1 MKLKPSKTT
10 NKLHFEDLDPR
21 RFEDLCL
28 NIIYRLKNWEN
39 IKHYGATGKDDGI
52 DIYVSEK
59 IDDNEIKWIV
69 QCKRYK
75 SINKSQLKDVID
87 TIKQVPDIFLL
98 ITACD
103 ISKNNQD
110 FFENYAKENKIKKV
124 EIWTQ
129 SILEAKLFSDYND
142 LLFIY
147 FDIDQ
152 RKKINNNVQL
162 INRKIKFRD
171 LFKKELYNKF
181 DPSQPGIGFHRFNCS
196 KVIIQKI
203 GYLNKEE
210 NVKDEFGWY
219 KYFGGEPYNITDE
232 GIILIIGLVSG
243 YVKDNKFIQKNKIN
257 EKNNNIVFS
266 DFYEIGLLSY
276 DNILTYDFHSDEG
289 RPIMYCKYTGKYGP
303 FKKVYYEN
311 VDNYKYKQR

>member
-1 MKLKPSKTT
+1 LKLKPSKTT

-28 NIIYRLKNWEN
+28 NIIYRLKNWES

-52 DIYVSEK
+52 DIFASEK
-59 IDDNEIKWIV
+59 IDDTEIIWIV

-103 ISKNNQD
+103 ISKNNQG
-110 FFENYAKENKIKKV
+110 FFENYAKEKNIKQIY
-124 EIWTQ
+124 IWTQ
-129 SILEAKLFSDYND
+129 SILEAKLFSDYDD
-142 LLFIY
+142 LLFTY

-152 RKKINNNVQL
+152 RKKISNNIQL
-162 INRKIKFRD
+162 INRRVKLRD
-171 LFKKELYNKF
+171 LFKKKLYNKF
-181 DPSQPGIGFHRFNCS
+181 DPSQPIIGFHRFSCS
-196 KVIIQKI
+196 EIIIQKI
-203 GYLNKEE
+203 DYSNEEE
-210 NVKDEFGWY
+210 NVKDKFGWY
-219 KYFGGEPYNITDE
+219 SYFKGEPYNLTDE
-232 GIILIIGLVSG
+232 GIILVIGLVSG
-243 YVKDNKFIQKNKIN
+243 YVKDNKLIQKNEIK
-257 EKNNNIVFS
+257 EENNNITLS
-266 DFYEIGLLSY
+266 KFYKIGLLSY
-276 DNILTYDFHSDEG
+276 DNILTHDFHSSEG

>member
-10 NKLHFEDLDPR
+10 NKLHFEDLNPR

-28 NIIYRLKNWEN
+28 NIIYRLKNWES

-52 DIYVSEK
+52 DIFAYEK
-59 IDDNEIKWIV
+59 IDDIEIEWIV

-87 TIKQVPDIFLL
+87 TINQVPDVFLL

-110 FFENYAKENKIKKV
+110 FFEEYAKEKNVKKV

-129 SILEAKLFSDYND
+129 SILEAKLFSDYDD
-142 LLFIY
+142 LLFTY

-162 INRKIKFRD
+162 INKRVKLRD

-181 DPSQPGIGFHRFNCS
+181 DPSQPSIGFHRFNCS
-196 KVIIQKI
+196 EIIIQKI
-203 GYLNKEE
+203 GYLNEEE
-210 NVKDEFGWY
+210 NTKDEFGWY
-219 KYFGGEPYNITDE
+219 CHFKGEPYDITDE

-243 YVKDNKFIQKNKIN
+243 YIKDNKFIQKNKIN
-257 EKNNNIVFS
+257 EENNNIVLSKYF
-266 DFYEIGLLSY
+266 EIGLLPY
-276 DNILTYDFHSDEG
+276 DNILAFDFHSDEG